1 MRVDWPSNARRAC
14 ESKTG
19 RAAHAAR
26 PGSDACEQA
35 NEAAR
40 AARPGSGAS
49 VRSRHETSCPYGR
62 RMVGVRRAARA
73 SRSRLGGARHPPHRR
88 KSHALV
94 GTDAKD
100 AGRLRIVGQH
110 MNGSASHWRLPHRKE
125 YRWAQRA
132 RGGMPLR
139 TRGVPASQSALVRLV
154 ELCRAESALVRVPR
168 RAHLHGGRIKMAND
182 MQRDQWHGRREA
194 AP

>member
-1 MRVDWPSNARRAC
+1 MP
-14 ESKTG
+14 
-19 RAAHAAR
+19 
-26 PGSDACEQA
+26 
-35 NEAAR
+35 
-40 AARPGSGAS
+40 
-49 VRSRHETSCPYGR
+49 
-62 RMVGVRRAARA
+62 AARA
-73 SRSRLGGARHPPHRR
+73 SRRLAEQRTRRGQAQTRASRLTKQLARHGQGRGRACGPDMRPHVRTGGVWSAYDARLERAARALAELATRR
-88 KSHALV
+88 
-94 GTDAKD
+94 TDASRTPWW
-100 AGRLRIVGQH
+100 ARTRRTRGGFVIVGQQ